1 MFHERTQITRNIL
14 VDPVEFLGQE
24 SVQWPPESST
34 STAAPRS
41 TPNGP
46 IVVPSEINLF
56 RQIAFVATVRRKKN
70 IPIIPI
76 IPYSSLNPVR
86 IVASCVVI
94 IFPHQTASGRRGGSP
109 MVDPGHRQGT
119 MKGPTAF
126 TEPLLRSRRIFFSWW
141 MAKGIMLP
149 T

>member
-46 IVVPSEINLF
+46 IVVPSENQLVSSNCF
-56 RQIAFVATVRRKKN
+56 RCNCEKEKKN
-70 IPIIPI
+70 IPI

-109 MVDPGHRQGT
+109 MVDPGRVSHGRPRASPGHDEGPHRFHGAAAQI
-119 MKGPTAF
+119 P
-126 TEPLLRSRRIFFSWW
+126 EDFFQLVD
-141 MAKGIMLP
+141 G
-149 T
+149 

>member
-1 MFHERTQITRNIL
+1 MNEHKSPETSWWTQWNFSARNQSNGL
-14 VDPVEFLGQE
+14 LKVQQVPRHLG
-24 SVQWPPESST
+24 
-34 STAAPRS
+34 APQMALLWYLAK
-41 TPNGP
+41 
-46 IVVPSEINLF
+46 INLF

-70 IPIIPI
+70 IPI

-141 MAKGIMLP
+141 MAKGIMLL